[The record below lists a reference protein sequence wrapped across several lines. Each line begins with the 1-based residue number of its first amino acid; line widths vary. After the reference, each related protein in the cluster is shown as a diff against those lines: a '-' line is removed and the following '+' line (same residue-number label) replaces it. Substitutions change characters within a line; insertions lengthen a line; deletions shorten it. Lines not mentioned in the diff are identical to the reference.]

1 MREVSGMRDP
11 NETIAELTTKELFRS
26 PEHTLA
32 WGYLSSFTYP
42 WEALDG
48 LKDFIL
54 QLGATLSSDRYEQRE
69 GNVWVAKSAT
79 VYPTATILGP
89 AVIGERSEVRPGA
102 FIRGSVLV
110 GDDAVVGNS
119 TELKNCIL
127 FDRVQVPHFNY
138 VGDAILGYASHM
150 GGGAITSNVKSDKS
164 PVAIKG
170 AVFSVETGR
179 KKVGAM
185 LGDFVEVGCNSVL
198 NPGTVIGE
206 HSNVYP
212 LSAVRGYVPAWHIY
226 KAKGE
231 VVEKEGRA

>member
-1 MREVSGMRDP
+1 MSEKVI
-11 NETIAELTTKELFRS
+11 EALTVRELFRS
-26 PEHTLA
+26 HEHTMA
-32 WGYLSSFTYP
+32 WEYLKGFTYP

-48 LKDFIL
+48 LKAFVVK
-54 QLGATLSSDRYEQRE
+54 LGETLPTEMYERRE
-69 GNVWVAKSAT
+69 GDVWIAKSAK

-89 AVIGERSEVRPGA
+89 AIIGERTEVRPGA

-110 GDDAVVGNS
+110 GADAVVGNS

-150 GGGAITSNVKSDKS
+150 GGGAITSNVKSDKT
-164 PVAIKG
+164 PVTVKGDGFAI
-170 AVFSVETGR
+170 ATGR

-212 LSAVRGYVPAWHIY
+212 LSAVRGYVPARHIY

-231 VVEKEGRA
+231 VVKKED

>member
-1 MREVSGMRDP
+1 MSEKRIE
-11 NETIAELTTKELFRS
+11 ALTVRELFRS

-32 WGYLSSFTYP
+32 WEYLAGFTYP

-48 LKDFIL
+48 LKDFIVR
-54 QLGATLSSDRYEQRE
+54 LGQTLSPEVYACRE
-69 GNVWVAKSAT
+69 ENVWIAKSAK
-79 VYPTATILGP
+79 VYPTATIIGP
-89 AVIGERSEVRPGA
+89 AIIGERTEVRPGA

-110 GDDAVVGNS
+110 GADAVVGNS

-150 GGGAITSNVKSDKS
+150 GGGAITSNVKSDKT
-164 PVAIKG
+164 PVVIKG
-170 AVFSVETGR
+170 EGFALPTGR

-212 LSAVRGYVPAWHIY
+212 LSAVRGYIPAGHIY

-231 VVEKEGRA
+231 VVKKKD

>member
-1 MREVSGMRDP
+1 MSEGKSLVQ
-11 NETIAELTTKELFRS
+11 ALTVRELFRS

-32 WGYLSSFTYP
+32 WEYLAGFDYP

-48 LKDFIL
+48 LKDCIL
-54 QLGATLSSDRYEQRE
+54 SLGAALSPDAYDCRN
-69 GNVWVAKSAT
+69 GNVWIAKSAT

-89 AVIGERSEVRPGA
+89 AIIGERTEVRPGA

-110 GDDAVVGNS
+110 GNDAVVGNS
-119 TELKNCIL
+119 TELKNCVL

-150 GGGAITSNVKSDKS
+150 GGGAITSNVKSDKT
-164 PVAIKG
+164 PVVIKG
-170 AVFSVETGR
+170 ADFSIPTGR

-206 HSNVYP
+206 HSSVYP
-212 LSAVRGYVPAWHIY
+212 LSSVRGYIPAEHIY

-231 VVEKEGRA
+231 VVKKKD

>member
-1 MREVSGMRDP
+1 MREEKKLVQ
-11 NETIAELTTKELFRS
+11 ALTVRELFRS

-32 WGYLSSFTYP
+32 WEYLSGFDYP

-48 LKDFIL
+48 LKEYIL
-54 QLGATLSSDRYEQRE
+54 ALGAKLSPDAYGCQD
-69 GNVWVAKSAT
+69 GNIWIVKSAT

-89 AVIGERSEVRPGA
+89 AIIGERTEVRPGA

-150 GGGAITSNVKSDKS
+150 GGGAITSNVKSDKT
-164 PVAIKG
+164 PVVIKG
-170 AVFSVETGR
+170 EDFSIPTGR

-212 LSAVRGYVPAWHIY
+212 LSAVRGYIPAGHIY

-231 VVEKEGRA
+231 VVKKKKD

>member
-1 MREVSGMRDP
+1 MEKKQLIG
-11 NETIAELTTKELFRS
+11 ELTVQELFRS

-32 WGYLSSFTYP
+32 WEYLAGFTYP
-42 WEALDG
+42 WEALEG
-48 LKDFIL
+48 LKDCIT
-54 QLGATLSSDRYEQRE
+54 QLGQTLPTEVYACRD
-69 GNVWVAKSAT
+69 GNVWIAKSAT

-89 AVIGERSEVRPGA
+89 AIIGERTEVRPGA

-110 GDDAVVGNS
+110 GNDAVVGNS
-119 TELKNCIL
+119 TELKNCVL

-164 PVAIKG
+164 PVVIKG
-170 AVFSVETGR
+170 ADFSIPTGR

-212 LSAVRGYVPAWHIY
+212 LSAVRGYIPSGHIY

-231 VVEKEGRA
+231 VVAKH